1 MYPIQI
7 LITEKKNTLAKQ
19 ECGRFVLLNV
29 LQKKYFNFKIIFNFI
44 KGGLYLFFVKLVQV

>member
-19 ECGRFVLLNV
+19 ECGRFVLLAQCFAKEI
-29 LQKKYFNFKIIFNFI
+29 LQF
-44 KGGLYLFFVKLVQV
+44 